1 MSRAPGVR
9 DESHEK
15 RVAPAAG
22 EIQRGLSVPREHG
35 RPLLNSPPPGG
46 GDEKASKNPKFYVS
60 WRRLRT
66 LMRREVLATF
76 RDPFTMTI
84 LVTVPLAALLVF
96 GYVLSTEVD
105 QLGLGVLDESDSVAS
120 RRLIADLAANGT
132 FAPRPYPTRTAL
144 DDALVGGEISV
155 ALIVPPD
162 FARDLESSPRR
173 DQARVQV
180 IYDGGEATL
189 AGNAEGFL
197 RSIIAASAPH
207 LTGEPTARRMQA
219 SDGAGVEVAVHALF
233 NARFDGKPF
242 MIAGTFGF
250 VLSFLTVLITAVSI
264 VNEKLTGT
272 FEQLQVTPATSLEIL
287 LGKILPLGAVFA
299 FDVVLMV
306 VIAGLVLGVWPAGN
320 IFFFVLVSS
329 FYVLV
334 SLALGLFISAT
345 SATAGEAVQKT
356 VMLSI
361 PLVQLSGFAFPIR
374 SMPTVVQWITEI
386 FPATHYIRL
395 SRAIYLRAEGPLAL
409 AHEIGLLALFG
420 CVLLAVALRRM
431 EARA

>member
-1 MSRAPGVR
+1 MM
-9 DESHEK
+9 
-15 RVAPAAG
+15 
-22 EIQRGLSVPREHG
+22 
-35 RPLLNSPPPGG
+35 
-46 GDEKASKNPKFYVS
+46 S

-105 QLGLGVLDESDSVAS
+105 HLALGVLDESDSVAS
-120 RRLIADLAANGT
+120 RRLVADLAANGT
-132 FAPRPYPTRTAL
+132 FAPRSYGTRAGL
-144 DDALVGGEISV
+144 DDALVAGEISV

-173 DQARVQV
+173 DQARIQV

-189 AGNAEGFL
+189 AGNAEGYL
-197 RSIIAASAPH
+197 QSIIAASAPH
-207 LTGEPTARRMQA
+207 LAGAANTHPTQSGA
-219 SDGAGVEVAVHALF
+219 AGVEVVVHALF

-272 FEQLQVTPATSLEIL
+272 FEQLQVTPATSIEIL

-306 VIAGLVLGVWPAGN
+306 VIAGLLLGVWPAGN

-409 AHEIGLLALFG
+409 APEIGLLALFG
-420 CVLLAVALRRM
+420 FILLAVALRRM